1 MRRRM
6 SEMPAH
12 QDSVAGTT
20 DRFGSETAEE
30 CFLHSVV
37 VNYREGSDQVTV
49 YPRRDSCCDQIEAWI
64 TADADAFVSL
74 EEMR

>member
-1 MRRRM
+1 M

-12 QDSVAGTT
+12 QDSVAGNT
-20 DRFGSETAEE
+20 DRFEPDTSEGT
-30 CFLHSVV
+30 FLHSVV

-49 YPRRDSCCDQIEAWI
+49 YPRRDSCCDQIEAWL
-64 TADADAFVSL
+64 TANADAFVSL